1 MLAGGGLSS
10 MTSPAALAYV
20 EAILVGVDN
29 INTGLAGIIGELP
42 EHGAPD
48 SVASAV
54 RQAWAQANDT

>member
-1 MLAGGGLSS
+1 